1 MKIKKIIK
9 LCKDAH
15 RLILFADPIRNM
27 QWISDGYAIYPLQG
41 CPIFDEDSFCNTY
54 EINDKQRDKI
64 IFQINEALPEGY
76 DFNDTDNF
84 ETDIEK
90 LPLSVCYSSYN
101 TVAFKT
107 EFGIE
112 FINREHLV
120 PFSDYDSKDLSFCL
134 RITNAGHSY
143 FVVKNG
149 FMLIGIIEP
158 VKIIDRT
165 FLDELKGF
173 VNQVEITIYNN
184 SEKQKDPQLKMSEVT
199 NDDEEN

>member
-15 RLILFADPIRNM
+15 NLILFTDPKRNI
-27 QWISDGYAIYPLQG
+27 QWLSDGHAIYPLQG
-41 CPIFDEDSFCNTY
+41 CPVFDEDSFCNTY

-64 IFQINEALPEGY
+64 VFRINEPLPDNY
-76 DFNDTDNF
+76 DFEDFDEF

-90 LPLSVCYSSYN
+90 LPLTVCYSSYN

-120 PFSDYDSKDLSFCL
+120 AFSDYDSKDISFCL
-134 RITNAGHSY
+134 RTTKKGHPY

-149 FMLIGIIEP
+149 FMLIGIIEF
-158 VKIIDRT
+158 VKMIDKK
-165 FLDELKGF
+165 FLDELKDF
-173 VNQVEITIYNN
+173 LRQVEITAYNDTKK
-184 SEKQKDPQLKMSEVT
+184 SENTQFELEGVSADV
-199 NDDEEN
+199 